1 MLRKLHGSDDSLG
14 IIGDLGVGARVGPGI
29 SREGRFSMASY
40 ESLYLESIADDTPVY
55 TMLKRLSPYFHGKHH
70 VEEIMWRETVSRK
83 AIQSVFATY
92 SNVLIS
98 VLHPKAASEW

>member
-1 MLRKLHGSDDSLG
+1 
-14 IIGDLGVGARVGPGI
+14 
-29 SREGRFSMASY
+29 MASY

-55 TMLKRLSPYFHGKHH
+55 TMLSCYHRIFMENTMLRKSCGVRLF
-70 VEEIMWRETVSRK
+70 RK